1 MEVTLAKDTE
11 REFTLELPFRSK
23 RELKDARKAF
33 KKNVL
38 GREDN
43 GPCWEFY
50 LQFLDESYSV
60 EDIKP
65 NKDRGLDFLV
75 RKYGKEEGEKRYQDR
90 LKKDRMKNTLQ
101 GFVERYGK
109 EKGTKLYYEKNK
121 KLSVS
126 ERSLKL
132 NGFGDE
138 EINEIR
144 NRHSQKSAL
153 TLDNYV
159 EKYGWKEGNEK
170 FEEMEKN
177 RRSQWSKSYWIGQGF
192 DSEDAKRIISGLQ
205 RRDLTYFVK
214 KYGEEEGRE
223 RYSSFNKK
231 RISATRGT
239 NVSKLELQVYEEVL
253 KTYKDALNTHT
264 IGAYVVDVYIP
275 SIKTVIEVFGDYW
288 HCNPDRWNSEDY
300 NKTLHMT
307 AEEKWHK
314 DEVRIK
320 QLKRDGYNVVVLWE
334 SAIKENNLQELINE
348 SIK

>member
-109 EKGTKLYYEKNK
+109 E
-121 KLSVS
+121 
-126 ERSLKL
+126 L
-132 NGFGDE
+132 NF
-138 EINEIR
+138 I
-144 NRHSQKSAL
+144 
-153 TLDNYV
+153 
-159 EKYGWKEGNEK
+159 
-170 FEEMEKN
+170 M
-177 RRSQWSKSYWIGQGF
+177 
-192 DSEDAKRIISGLQ
+192 KRIRSYLFQ
-205 RRDLTYFVK
+205 KEVSNLMVLVTK
-214 KYGEEEGRE
+214 K
-223 RYSSFNKK
+223 
-231 RISATRGT
+231 
-239 NVSKLELQVYEEVL
+239 
-253 KTYKDALNTHT
+253 
-264 IGAYVVDVYIP
+264 
-275 SIKTVIEVFGDYW
+275 
-288 HCNPDRWNSEDY
+288 
-300 NKTLHMT
+300 
-307 AEEKWHK
+307 
-314 DEVRIK
+314 
-320 QLKRDGYNVVVLWE
+320 
-334 SAIKENNLQELINE
+334 
-348 SIK
+348 